1 MDYIW
6 TSGWK
11 KYKMKWHKTSQI
23 LLVIGQCVLPLKF
36 NDIDIK
42 DTDSPHEQNKEETA
56 NKDTKSEEQ
65 LF

>member
-1 MDYIW
+1 MDERN
-6 TSGWK
+6 T
-11 KYKMKWHKTSQI
+11 KWNDIKHQI
-23 LLVIGQCVLPLKF
+23 LLVIGQCILALEF
-36 NDIDIK
+36 NDIAIE